1 MIEKLKYT
9 DRDIQSSHGVETIKL
24 GVSPLEMQ
32 DKINELIDYINP
44 KEIEEKET
52 KNYHKENK
60 IPCGHKNCPRA
71 NNGLTYCVQTNDR
84 IREEW
89 REELKP
95 KITIFNEEDKDR
107 KDVALAILNEYWDK
121 LEPKIAELLKSQ
133 REQRTKEIM
142 EMIEKIDVSGGGNG
156 RRLKQQILDELK

>member
-1 MIEKLKYT
+1 MN
-9 DRDIQSSHGVETIKL
+9 
-24 GVSPLEMQ
+24 
-32 DKINELIDYINP
+32 NEQ
-44 KEIEEKET
+44 E
-52 KNYHKENK
+52 KENK

-133 REQRTKEIM
+133 KESLTKKLEKRQDLFNFVPEINGYKY
-142 EMIEKIDVSGGGNG
+142 IKTKDLDVLS
-156 RRLKQQILDELK
+156 LIKEE